1 LNESIEVADAG
12 AALCGGMARSEE
24 QAMLGEIRILRQEPS
39 NPFALNLWEFWKVTL
54 LAGTTIRCIGLLGVV
69 VLLSPAYSEQ
79 QESVRTEARAPLQIP
94 NPHYITIN
102 ESIVVDAPVDKVWA
116 RVGAF
121 CDITEWMNSPE
132 WEDCKYLQGDGG
144 SGSVRS
150 IVNEVLV
157 GQTQYSYTYAQAPR
171 KDALYPLPHGTLA
184 AEALTATTTR
194 LSYTMLRDDSMLAD
208 DAARQKDI
216 EARRARCL
224 EWLKNMKVLAE
235 GGKLPPKPAGILRS
249 PIATPFLNP
258 NPHYASLPMS
268 ILVDAPVEKVWARVG
283 KYCDIG
289 EWAFQSCELLSGKEG
304 ELGAVRTI
312 GHSVIVGQTRYSYTY
327 TQPLRMGGL
336 YLIYHG
342 TLEARPLG
350 PGRTALYYTLVW
362 DSSVYADDAARQ
374 RQVETYRALFEKMLH
389 NMKKLAEGGSL
400 TAEDKR
406 APVNY

>member
-1 LNESIEVADAG
+1 VFSMTFRYIFL
-12 AALCGGMARSEE
+12 
-24 QAMLGEIRILRQEPS
+24 LG
-39 NPFALNLWEFWKVTL
+39 TL
-54 LAGTTIRCIGLLGVV
+54 LLSTTGAEGQKSGATR
-69 VLLSPAYSEQ
+69 EQ
-79 QESVRTEARAPLQIP
+79 APLQIP
-94 NPHYITIN
+94 NPHYVVVN
-102 ESIVVDAPVDKVWA
+102 ESIVVNAPVDKVWA
-116 RVGAF
+116 RVGGF
-121 CDITEWMNSPE
+121 CNITEWMNSPE
-132 WEDCKYLQGDGG
+132 WEDCKYLQGNGG
-144 SGSVRS
+144 PGSVRS

-194 LSYTMLRDDSMLAD
+194 LSYTMVRDDSMLAD

-216 EARRARCL
+216 EARHARCA

-235 GGKLPPKPAGILRS
+235 GGKLPPKPAGSLRP
-249 PIATPFLNP
+249 PITTPFLNT
-258 NPHYASLPMS
+258 NPHYSSLPMS
-268 ILVDAPVEKVWARVG
+268 IVVDASIKQVWARIG

-327 TQPLRMGGL
+327 TQPLRVSGL
-336 YLIYHG
+336 YPMYHG

-350 PGRTALYYTLVW
+350 ADRTTLYYTLVW
-362 DSSVYADDAARQ
+362 DDSIQSDDAARK
-374 RQVETYRALFEKMLH
+374 RLVGTYRALFEKMLR
-389 NMKKLAEGGSL
+389 NMKKLCEGGSL
-400 TAEDKR
+400 TPEDKR